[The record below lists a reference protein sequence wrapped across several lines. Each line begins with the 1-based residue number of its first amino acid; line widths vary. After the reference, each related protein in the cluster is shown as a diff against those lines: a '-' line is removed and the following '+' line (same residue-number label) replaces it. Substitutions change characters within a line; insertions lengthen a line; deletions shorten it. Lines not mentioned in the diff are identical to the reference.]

1 MTFMETDA
9 YFPVFRPSLQCWV
22 FSCGLWFRLTRL
34 GCGWSQF
41 CRSWTLASGS
51 FFRKSKRIM
60 VTVTL
65 NTLNVLFHMLGNR
78 YMFHSNK
85 VKIQNTFKNEPQQ
98 TSHSHKTHTTYLVFV
113 PVYQTSIFSFTF
125 CLQYWTETVFFL
137 SERRI
142 MQAQTEKENIESDL
156 SSMFPKVGSSSHLDL
171 ITPLWRDRVHL
182 KLIDIQYTWSTS
194 ASDISCAKLN
204 PNSWFTECF
213 TRNS

>member
-51 FFRKSKRIM
+51 FFRKSKRTM

-78 YMFHSNK
+78 YTFHSNK
-85 VKIQNTFKNEPQQ
+85 LKIQNTFKNEPQQ
-98 TSHSHKTHTTYLVFV
+98 TSHSHNLFCFCSRLPNQHLLC
-113 PVYQTSIFSFTF
+113 TF

-171 ITPLWRDRVHL
+171 ITPLWHDRVHL

-213 TRNS
+213 TQNS

>member
-78 YMFHSNK
+78 YTFHSNK
-85 VKIQNTFKNEPQQ
+85 LKIQNTFKNEPQQ

-113 PVYQTSIFSFTF
+113 PVYQTNIYSVLSVFST
-125 CLQYWTETVFFL
+125 
-137 SERRI
+137 
-142 MQAQTEKENIESDL
+142 
-156 SSMFPKVGSSSHLDL
+156 G
-171 ITPLWRDRVHL
+171 L
-182 KLIDIQYTWSTS
+182 KLCSSFQSGESCRLRLRERTS
-194 ASDISCAKLN
+194 SRTSPPCFQRSAHHLISI
-204 PNSWFTECF
+204 
-213 TRNS
+213 

>member
-9 YFPVFRPSLQCWV
+9 YFPVFRPALQCWV

-78 YMFHSNK
+78 YTFHSNK

-98 TSHSHKTHTTYLVFV
+98 TSHSHNL
-113 PVYQTSIFSFTF
+113 FSFCSRLPNQHLLCTF

-142 MQAQTEKENIESDL
+142 MQAQTERENIESDL

-171 ITPLWRDRVHL
+171 ITPLWHDRVHL